1 MGKFKEIDLFCEKGD
16 KEGLIAFLA
25 EHGIQN
31 PHKQA
36 NIYLEEYKMANKT
49 VKISDINREIAFEMK
64 MDKHISSLLNITNM
78 LDTRIDLL
86 KERIVT
92 LENKLLKLREVN
104 NGL

>member
-49 VKISDINREIAFEMK
+49 VKISDINREIAFEIK
-64 MDKHISSLLNITNM
+64 IDKNISSLLNITNM

-92 LENKLLKLREVN
+92 LENKLLKLSEVE
-104 NGL
+104 